1 VRFLLL
7 VLGPALIACG
17 GSQDAGPP
25 PVAYTGALPATFPAR
40 YLANTLTLEGSV
52 DGTSARPLLADTG
65 SPMTGVDPA
74 SFAGAMLPAD
84 LSTLSSLSVGPITFT
99 AVPAVPLEECGST
112 CGPFDVTGVIG
123 GNILRSFSVGFDYQG
138 PAVLLALG
146 HAPVPADAEAAQ
158 VVVPFDLAGGGMG
171 TIAGGDGQEVD
182 VPATRIVVAVTL
194 EGTSRAFAVDT
205 GASYTLVRQALFAAL
220 VADGRAQLPVDEATA
235 TGMALGSVSR
245 SRSLSLGSASSA
257 GSPIASVA
265 DSMIDDVQNEIG
277 SPIDGLLG
285 GAFLRAFYVVVDY
298 SGSQVLLHP
307 FTTPDPL
314 ADEFDRAGV
323 FLAPSRS
330 GYTVGAVIPG
340 TAAANVLDLLGATL
354 VDVDGT
360 TVAGLDP
367 EAADRLLRGSIGA
380 TRTLHVE
387 PSGGSG
393 VEPVVL
399 PIQNVL
405 PL

>member
-7 VLGPALIACG
+7 ALGLAPIACG
-17 GSQDAGPP
+17 GSSDGGPP
-25 PVAYTGALPATFPAR
+25 PVAYTGALPATIPAR
-40 YLANTLTLEGSV
+40 YLANALTVEGSV
-52 DGTSARPLLADTG
+52 NGTSARPLLVDTG

-74 SFAGAMLPAD
+74 SFAGAMVPAD
-84 LSTLSSLSVGPITFT
+84 LSSLSSLGVGSITFT

-112 CGPFDVTGVIG
+112 CGPFDVTGVVG

-138 PAVLLALG
+138 PGVVLALG
-146 HAPVPADAEAAQ
+146 DAPVPADAEAAQ
-158 VVVPFDLAGGGMG
+158 VLVPFDLAGGGMG

-182 VPATRIVVAVTL
+182 VPATRIVVPVSL
-194 EGTSRAFAVDT
+194 EGTARTFVVDT
-205 GASYTLVRQALFAAL
+205 GASYTLVRQELFAAL
-220 VADGRAQLPVDEATA
+220 VADGRGQLPVDEATVS
-235 TGMALGSVSR
+235 GMALGNVAR
-245 SRSLSLGSASSA
+245 SRSLSLGSASST

-265 DSMIDDVQNEIG
+265 DAAIDDVQSEVG

-298 SGSQVLLHP
+298 GGSQVSLHP
-307 FTTPDPL
+307 FVTPDPL

-323 FLAPSRS
+323 FLAPSGS
-330 GYTVGAVIPG
+330 GYTVGEVIPG
-340 TAAANVLDLLGATL
+340 TAAASIPDLLGATL

-360 TVAGLDP
+360 TVSGLDP
-367 EAADRLLRGSIGA
+367 EAADRLLRGPIGA
-380 TRTLHVE
+380 MRTLHVE
-387 PSGGSG
+387 PGGGSSI
-393 VEPVVL
+393 EPVVL